1 MNTGGP
7 DGLICEAIIETY
19 KKRDG
24 NWNMT
29 VVMERADAGSLR
41 MRRGSGTSSV
51 TFVSIEDIQAGAKA
65 KLALGMAKAWL
76 SIVAG
81 QAQKLKEVL

>member
-19 KKRDG
+19 KRDG

-51 TFVSIEDIQAGAKA
+51 TFVSIEDI
-65 KLALGMAKAWL
+65 
-76 SIVAG
+76 
-81 QAQKLKEVL
+81 

>member
-1 MNTGGP
+1 MTIGIGQSMNTGGP

-29 VVMERADAGSLR
+29 VVMGRADAGSLR

-51 TFVSIEDIQAGAKA
+51 TFVSIEGI
-65 KLALGMAKAWL
+65 
-76 SIVAG
+76 
-81 QAQKLKEVL
+81 